1 MRERPFY
8 GWVLI
13 AMLSLTTLVSW
24 GATYYA
30 FSVLLTPMRQTFGWS
45 AAQLTGAFSLSLLIT
60 SLSDVFVGRW
70 LDARGPRALMTIGS
84 IATTALLIAWSR
96 IDSLAG
102 LYLTLALLG
111 VAGSMVQY
119 SPAFWLATTWFKRR
133 RALALT
139 IITLGGGLASTVFV
153 PLTNTLA
160 QAYGWRDALLWLA
173 LIVGATTIA
182 PHALLLR
189 KAPADVRSTVDG
201 EPSAAQT
208 EAPIAASPAALIAP
222 AVLRQPVFWALAL
235 AFGLAALAFNGVSVH
250 LLAYE
255 ASRGQDPAFAATAAG
270 LSGLMQVIGRL
281 FVVPLGDRLSRQ
293 RMLTGLLSLQL
304 ASYVS
309 LLALPRDIGLIA
321 HVIFRGI
328 GAGPQS
334 PVRAALLGDWFGTR
348 HFGRVAGQMS
358 FLTGIAGSLSPFL
371 VGAMVDRVGYTPV
384 LWSFVIALVIATI
397 TMALIRRHATLHHQ

>member
-1 MRERPFY
+1 MMRRGVYY

-30 FSVLLTPMRQTFGWS
+30 FSVLLTPMRQTFSWS

-70 LDARGPRALMTIGS
+70 LDARGPRALMTLGS
-84 IATTALLIAWSR
+84 IATAALLLAWSR
-96 IDSLAG
+96 IETLPG
-102 LYLTLALLG
+102 LYLILALLG

-119 SPAFWLATTWFKRR
+119 SPAFWVATTWFRHR

-153 PLTNTLA
+153 PLTNALA
-160 QAYGWRDALLWLA
+160 QAFGWRGALMWLA
-173 LIVGATTIA
+173 LIVAVMTIA

-189 KAPADVRSTVDG
+189 KTPSDVRAHIDG
-201 EPSAAQT
+201 GATPDPITPAQS
-208 EAPIAASPAALIAP
+208 ASPAALIAP
-222 AVLRQPVFWALAL
+222 GVLRQPMFWALAA
-235 AFGLAALAFNGVSVH
+235 AFGLAGLAFNGISVH

-255 ASRGQDPAFAATAAG
+255 ASRGQDMAFAATAAG
-270 LSGLMQVIGRL
+270 FSGVMQVTGRMAI
-281 FVVPLGDRLSRQ
+281 VPLGDRLSRQ
-293 RMLTGLLSLQL
+293 TLLTGLLGLQL
-304 ASYVS
+304 ASYLS
-309 LLALPRDIGLIA
+309 LVALPRDAGLIA
-321 HVIFRGI
+321 HVLLRGI

-334 PVRAALLGDWFGTR
+334 PLRAALIADMFGTR
-348 HFGRVAGQMS
+348 LFGRVAGQMS

-371 VGAMVDRVGYTPV
+371 VGAVVDRVGYTPI
-384 LWSFVIALVIATI
+384 LWGFVGALVVATM
-397 TMALIRRHATLHHQ
+397 TMAVIRRR